1 MTEPPRPPEAKPLV
15 LLPKPVKAPLGICII
30 GAAVGWALVYLLAA
44 PLYAAPD
51 AHGTQSDNWAP
62 LFIYPL
68 IVVFGGFALLMTLLT
83 VTFAFIRRV
92 DPAVRTLAVLLG
104 STEAFIIVA
113 LVALAL
119 WLDFAGR

>member
-1 MTEPPRPPEAKPLV
+1 M
-15 LLPKPVKAPLGICII
+15 LLPKPVKAPLGLCIA

-44 PLYAAPD
+44 PLYAAP
-51 AHGTQSDNWAP
+51 AAPGTQHDNWAP

-68 IVVFGGFALLMTLLT
+68 IVVFGLFALLMTLLA

-92 DPAVRTLAVLLG
+92 DPAVRTLAVLVG
-104 STEAFIIVA
+104 ASEAFIVVA

-119 WLDFAGR
+119 WVDFAGR